1 MNNTITN
8 PERNIPDFAISPL
21 LTLEISKYA
30 EIYKGDNEE
39 KNDNIFFKFG
49 SNPGFAPNTSFM
61 NWLLGVNSG
70 AGAGAGAEDIFI

>member
-21 LTLEISKYA
+21 LTLEMSKYA

-39 KNDNIFFKFG
+39 KNENIFLKFG
-49 SNPGFAPNTSFM
+49 SNPCFASNISFT
-61 NWLLGVNSG
+61 NLLYGVGGDSTG
-70 AGAGAGAEDIFI
+70 DVVEDIFI